1 VKSGQQKI
9 KKSDSLGKTCKHFHE
24 GELWLRKRS
33 KMSNALNLIA
43 KETLSLISRK
53 ENTLNLA
60 TFPYSKISQISV

>member
-1 VKSGQQKI
+1 
-9 KKSDSLGKTCKHFHE
+9 
-24 GELWLRKRS
+24 
-33 KMSNALNLIA
+33 MSNALNLIA